1 MLTSFFGKSNP
12 INFVVLTVGLVLGFV
27 LGALRL
33 SESVLSFST
42 IGHYILLLLLSIFSM
57 FLLDFMIRKNDLT
70 KQNTFG
76 VFFYSCFLVM
86 LPIVF
91 LKTAIIIANVFI
103 LLALRRML
111 SLYSEKNTEKKII
124 DAAIW
129 ITLASFFYFYSL
141 LFFIVLFVAI
151 VRKSHTTYKHML
163 IPLAGFTA
171 VFLLVTAY
179 YFITTDS
186 FAWFYEW
193 KPAIAMDFS
202 AYNAMKVVLPLSVI
216 ATLLV
221 WTSTF
226 RMFKLSSVPKK
237 ERPNYL
243 FMLVVAFV
251 SIAVAL
257 ASPEKSGAEM
267 LFVFAPTAIISAN
280 YLEQLNEFWF
290 KEVLLWLVLLLPLSF
305 LFL

>member
-1 MLTSFFGKSNP
+1 
-12 INFVVLTVGLVLGFV
+12 
-27 LGALRL
+27 
-33 SESVLSFST
+33 
-42 IGHYILLLLLSIFSM
+42 
-57 FLLDFMIRKNDLT
+57 
-70 KQNTFG
+70 
-76 VFFYSCFLVM
+76 
-86 LPIVF
+86 
-91 LKTAIIIANVFI
+91 
-103 LLALRRML
+103 
-111 SLYSEKNTEKKII
+111 
-124 DAAIW
+124 
-129 ITLASFFYFYSL
+129 
-141 LFFIVLFVAI
+141 
-151 VRKSHTTYKHML
+151 ML

-216 ATLLV
+216 ATLFV

-290 KEVLLWLVLLLPLSF
+290 KEVLLWLVLLLLVGE
-305 LFL
+305 